1 MPSMM
6 NRRLAAQAALL
17 SLCAV
22 RAAPARA
29 QDFPSR
35 TVTLILP
42 YPPGGGAD
50 VIARALAEGL
60 QQRLQRA
67 VIVEHRPGA
76 SGIVGT
82 QAVANAPA
90 DGHTVLIT
98 VTQAAL
104 TNQFLFDKLPYD
116 TRRDFAFISEVVAA
130 PLVLVVNAEHPA
142 RTPQQLL
149 DWAAQQRDTVSYGSW
164 GAGSYPHMVGAY
176 LARQR
181 QLEFVHVPYRGEAP
195 MLQELAAAR
204 LSFALASVA
213 SVKPLIAAGKLR
225 ALALMGRQRHAALP
239 ELPTFAETGMVDEE
253 LRAEGWLGLM
263 VPAATPAPVVQRLE
277 REVQAVARQPEL
289 QARFAP
295 LGFRIVGSSGAEF
308 RQHYEQDLPVLQ
320 RLVKVSGARVN

>member
-1 MPSMM
+1 M
-6 NRRLAAQAALL
+6 NRRLVLQAALL
-17 SLCAV
+17 AMAV
-22 RAAPARA
+22 PGARA
-29 QDFPSR
+29 QDYPNR
-35 TVTLILP
+35 VVTLVVP

-60 QQRLQRA
+60 QQRLQQT
-67 VIVEHRPGA
+67 VIIEHKPGA

-104 TNQFLFDKLPYD
+104 TNQFLFEKLPYD
-116 TRRDFAFISEVVAA
+116 TRRDFAFVSEVVAA
-130 PLVLVVNAEHPA
+130 PLVLVTHAEHPA

-149 DWAAQQRDTVSYGSW
+149 DWAAQQRDAVSYGSW
-164 GAGSYPHMVGAY
+164 GAGSYAHMVGAY
-176 LARQR
+176 LARRR
-181 QLEFVHVPYRGEAP
+181 QLEFVHVPYRGEAA
-195 MLQELAAAR
+195 MLQELAGAR
-204 LSFALASVA
+204 LSFALASIA

-225 ALALMGRQRHAALP
+225 ALALMGRQRHEALP
-239 ELPTFAETGMVDEE
+239 ELPTFAEADMPDEE

-263 VPAATPAPVVQRLE
+263 VPAATPLPVVQRLE

-295 LGFRIVGSSGAEF
+295 LGFRVVGSSAAEF

-320 RLVKVSGARVN
+320 RLVKTSGARVN

>member
-1 MPSMM
+1 MPAMM
-6 NRRLAAQAALL
+6 NRRLAAQAALVL
-17 SLCAV
+17 AALPCAPLH
-22 RAAPARA
+22 AEDYPN
-29 QDFPSR
+29 R
-35 TVTLILP
+35 TVTLVLP

-50 VIARALAEGL
+50 VIARTIAEGL
-60 QQRLQRA
+60 QQRLQQT
-67 VIVEHRPGA
+67 VIVEHKPGA

-90 DGHTVLIT
+90 DGHTILVT

-104 TNQFLFDKLPYD
+104 TNQFLFDKLTYD
-116 TRRDFAFISEVVAA
+116 TRRDFAFVSEVVAA
-130 PLVLVVNAEHPA
+130 PLVLVTHAEHPA

-181 QLEFVHVPYRGEAP
+181 QLDFVHVPYRGEAP
-195 MLQELAAAR
+195 MLQELAGAR

-225 ALALMGRQRHAALP
+225 PLALMGRQRHAAMP
-239 ELPTFAETGMVDEE
+239 DVPTFAEAGMPEEE

-263 VPAATPAPVVQRLE
+263 VPAATPTAVVRRLE
-277 REVQAVARQPEL
+277 REVQAIAQQPEL

-295 LGFRIVGSSGAEF
+295 LGFRVVGSTGAEF

-320 RLVKVSGARVN
+320 RLVKVSGARLN